1 MTHDG
6 SSSRNDSED
15 LMAKN
20 TALHPSWRT
29 IARASAAALVLPLTW
44 QLCSC
49 SDASP
54 RSVNGDPND
63 ALAMRGEL
71 LAYVATYENAT
82 SEREFFLR
90 RDDGSQYRLLFDG
103 APAWAPSS
111 RMAVWGA
118 ETNEGIHVAHYETI
132 DRNPPPFETFTVAPA
147 TPKSIS
153 FAFVL
158 VDVGGGGSLTTAQ
171 AQPVKVGA

>member
-29 IARASAAALVLPLTW
+29 IPRASAA
-44 QLCSC
+44 
-49 SDASP
+49 
-54 RSVNGDPND
+54 

-132 DRNPPPFETFTVAPA
+132 DPNPPPFETFTVAPA

-158 VDVGGGGSLTTAQ
+158 VDVGGRASLTTAPAHPSQ
-171 AQPVKVGA
+171 F